1 MQEVEG
7 SIPFASTI
15 REAGAGSDL
24 YFQVGPKGIRL
35 LGAESDERAAR

>member
-15 REAGAGSDL
+15 SVSFEPFPGEFDCIKA
-24 YFQVGPKGIRL
+24 
-35 LGAESDERAAR
+35 